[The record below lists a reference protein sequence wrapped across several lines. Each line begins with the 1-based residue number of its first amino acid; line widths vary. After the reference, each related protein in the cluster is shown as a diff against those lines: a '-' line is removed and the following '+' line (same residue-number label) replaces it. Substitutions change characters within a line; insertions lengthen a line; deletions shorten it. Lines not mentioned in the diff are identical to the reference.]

1 MAIRIVAGLG
11 NPGPEYEATR
21 HNVGFRV
28 LDRLA
33 TEHGMA
39 WKRRGDRLQ
48 AVGEIESRPGTL
60 VKPLTWMNASGRA
73 LAALAREE
81 PFEPE
86 ELLVCYD
93 ELQLP
98 MGRLRLRASGTHGGH
113 NGMLSVL
120 EALGTESVPRL
131 RIGVFPESGGVR
143 DATAFVLR
151 PFRRREE
158 PIIEEA
164 IARAADAVKCAIG
177 EDLLTAMNRYN
188 PEPA

>member
-28 LDRLA
+28 LDGLA
-33 TEHGMA
+33 GEHGMA

-48 AVGEIESRPGTL
+48 AIDEIDGRPVTL

-81 PFEPE
+81 PFELE

-98 MGRLRLRASGTHGGH
+98 IGRLRIRASGSHGGH
-113 NGMLSVL
+113 NGMRSVL

-131 RIGVFPESGGVR
+131 RVGVFPESGGVR
-143 DATAFVLR
+143 DATEFVLR

-158 PIIEEA
+158 PIIGEA
-164 IARAADAVKCAIG
+164 IARAVDAVKCAIA

>member
-1 MAIRIVAGLG
+1 M
-11 NPGPEYEATR
+11 
-21 HNVGFRV
+21 

-33 TEHGMA
+33 DEHGKPT
-39 WKRRGDRLQ
+39 WKRRGNRLQ
-48 AVGEIESRPGTL
+48 TVAEIDGRRATL

-98 MGRLRLRASGTHGGH
+98 IGRLRIRGSGSHGGH
-113 NGMLSVL
+113 NGMRSVL
-120 EALGTESVPRL
+120 EALGTECVPRL

-143 DATAFVLR
+143 DATEFVLR

-158 PIIEEA
+158 PVIEEA
-164 IARAADAVKCAIG
+164 IARAADAVTCAVA
-177 EDLLTAMNRYN
+177 EDLLAAMNRYN
-188 PEPA
+188 PESA